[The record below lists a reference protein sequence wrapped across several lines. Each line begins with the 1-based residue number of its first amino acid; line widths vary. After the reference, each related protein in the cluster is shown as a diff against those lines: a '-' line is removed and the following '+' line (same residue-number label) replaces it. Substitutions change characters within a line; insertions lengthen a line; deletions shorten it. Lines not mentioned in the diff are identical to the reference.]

1 MKSVVKEEMMT
12 VFQDMMTVMKQENEE
27 KRVRR
32 DKVLYKDVQHPGV
45 TCNECGMPIVGIRY
59 KSATKQDFDL
69 CIDCEAKSG
78 HTDVFLKIKR
88 PEDYD
93 KFMIDL
99 KDSPFECDVPL

>member
-27 KRVRR
+27 KRVRW
-32 DKVLYKDVQHPGV
+32 DKVLFKDVVHPGV
-45 TCNECGMPIVGIRY
+45 TCDECGMNPIRGIRY
-59 KSATKQDFDL
+59 KSATKPDWDL

-78 HTDVFLKIKR
+78 HSDVFLKIKK

-93 KFMIDL
+93 
-99 KDSPFECDVPL
+99 